1 MLLIGL
7 AELEKRS
14 RSSSTV
20 SNVRMNCSGF
30 VCCKCHRAGGVPRDR
45 QRRGGLTERAR
56 YQFDP
61 PPQEPK
67 LEAAGPRPF
76 NPSSLARRQLGVSP
90 AGTATGSSGPS
101 Q

>member
-30 VCCKCHRAGGVPRDR
+30 VCCKRHRAGCQQRVAAVTPSEHDTRDVTPTAVPASTR
-45 QRRGGLTERAR
+45 Q
-56 YQFDP
+56 
-61 PPQEPK
+61 
-67 LEAAGPRPF
+67 
-76 NPSSLARRQLGVSP
+76 P
-90 AGTATGSSGPS
+90 ASTLHH
-101 Q
+101 